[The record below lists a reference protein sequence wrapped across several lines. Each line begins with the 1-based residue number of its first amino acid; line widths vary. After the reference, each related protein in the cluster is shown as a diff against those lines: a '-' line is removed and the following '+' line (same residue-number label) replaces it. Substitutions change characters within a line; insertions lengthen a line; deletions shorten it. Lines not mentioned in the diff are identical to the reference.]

1 MGGLVIKTESMLVS
15 TLALQ
20 ARISYNHTM
29 DAKIKRVEVSVTID
43 DKKITLEGPE
53 DFVREEIE
61 RFVRTS
67 EAAPSVSTK
76 AVTERQESSRP
87 QTERQLIEKKHPDGH
102 GEIVAVLAMH
112 LRDQGVGEFTADDIR
127 RAYLRAN
134 VRPPK
139 VVAQALRDAKN
150 KYDYIELGSSQGRYR
165 LSAHGERT
173 VLFDLPRLKEK

>member
-1 MGGLVIKTESMLVS
+1 ME
-15 TLALQ
+15 
-20 ARISYNHTM
+20 
-29 DAKIKRVEVSVTID
+29 AKIKRVEVSVTLG

-61 RFVRTS
+61 RFVRPRESAQRTS
-67 EAAPSVSTK
+67 AETVVRGSM
-76 AVTERQESSRP
+76 ESPRL
-87 QTERQLIEKKHPDGH
+87 QTERQLIEKKRPDGH

-112 LRDQGVGEFTADDIR
+112 LKEQGVGEFTADEIR
-127 RAYLRAN
+127 KAYLRAN

-150 KYDYIELGSSQGRYR
+150 KYDYIESGSAKGKYR

-173 VLFDLPRLKEK
+173 VLFDLPRQKEN